1 MDSFLTA
8 VNDDLGV
15 TESGRPGAAGEAVF
29 NEEDG
34 DWVATD
40 TMAGR
45 RDGVA
50 ITRSMRADNRASLW
64 KNGISRI
71 LNF

>member
-1 MDSFLTA
+1 MDAFLTA

-15 TESGRPGAAGEAVF
+15 TEPGRPGTAGDAVF
-29 NEEDG
+29 NEENG

-50 ITRSMRADNRASLW
+50 ITRSDNRASLW